1 MEILIIWGLSMF
13 WCYKI
18 AKKNNRNALIAL
30 AVSYF
35 CGPLAVIGYY
45 LVGEKKDNNAGI
57 NKESVKIKTTNKA
70 LSKLPRRK
78 STEKND
84 LAEIPSNQSNYI
96 NTGDLNLFKSKEKS
110 VKEIAK
116 MAQEIIG
123 DQPKNFFGLR
133 DLMIETVVSD
143 NRNKDS
149 FCIDLVQQMEK
160 QSPYGYGYII
170 TNIANGAPVGNG
182 YGVVKKPELIFKWAK
197 EAALRGAGNALPV
210 LAGNYLFGTGTKRDL
225 YKAVKLTELSVCA
238 PCRPEI
244 PYEGRIGN
252 IDVMAVAFVSGKCTN
267 YDDGKTYVIPINYNY
282 AYNLI
287 KLGTE
292 LGSGLCTALLAGY
305 YEDGIIVKS
314 DLNEALRLYRKAGS
328 KTDSERVESLI
339 KELDDFKGTLVKAQ
353 RGDVKAQIN
362 VGLGYL
368 LGRNCEKDEEKALD
382 WFITAANNG
391 NQDAFKHYIEIL
403 MINSNDSNNLSKAL
417 KACLKFFKVTGE
429 LSVEATGFSIT
440 PKNVVEL
447 ANKNNYYT
455 DVSFREIVDLGAN
468 KKDINYIAAKAQLLY
483 NISNTPQYFSS
494 RLQIDEFKNNL
505 NKCIEFYNSLVNDK
519 ELFSKLNEH
528 YYEVLNHCSLRNEYS
543 GQNAIEVYKAEREH
557 DGDSAYKVAKRNY
570 HSSEKY
576 GGEEYL
582 RYLKL
587 ASSYGHSKATEE
599 LNKLQEYILKEKEEA
614 RRKAAAEEEARRKAE
629 AAEEARRKAAAEEE
643 ARRKAEAAE
652 EVRRK
657 AAAEE
662 ARRKAAA
669 EEAKPQKEDA
679 GIAFGW
685 VYYNYGDSY
694 LAPEV
699 LVPWKI
705 FSREKYLDLL
715 AGSPEEWRRLVR
727 HARYY
732 IEDGLDYGDVDYFL
746 IYNPDWDESET
757 SKIYV
762 KLTFLFN
769 DGVMSEWLYLEE
781 DEWMVVNRNQEAL
794 KILVR
799 GYLWKNRINEIADVS
814 IIRSAD
820 IRNIRIEKVH

>member
-1 MEILIIWGLSMF
+1 M
-13 WCYKI
+13 
-18 AKKNNRNALIAL
+18 
-30 AVSYF
+30 
-35 CGPLAVIGYY
+35 
-45 LVGEKKDNNAGI
+45 
-57 NKESVKIKTTNKA
+57 
-70 LSKLPRRK
+70 
-78 STEKND
+78 
-84 LAEIPSNQSNYI
+84 
-96 NTGDLNLFKSKEKS
+96 
-110 VKEIAK
+110 
-116 MAQEIIG
+116 
-123 DQPKNFFGLR
+123 
-133 DLMIETVVSD
+133 
-143 NRNKDS
+143 
-149 FCIDLVQQMEK
+149 
-160 QSPYGYGYII
+160 
-170 TNIANGAPVGNG
+170 
-182 YGVVKKPELIFKWAK
+182 
-197 EAALRGAGNALPV
+197 
-210 LAGNYLFGTGTKRDL
+210 
-225 YKAVKLTELSVCA
+225 
-238 PCRPEI
+238 
-244 PYEGRIGN
+244 
-252 IDVMAVAFVSGKCTN
+252 
-267 YDDGKTYVIPINYNY
+267 
-282 AYNLI
+282 
-287 KLGTE
+287 
-292 LGSGLCTALLAGY
+292 
-305 YEDGIIVKS
+305 
-314 DLNEALRLYRKAGS
+314 
-328 KTDSERVESLI
+328 
-339 KELDDFKGTLVKAQ
+339 
-353 RGDVKAQIN
+353 
-362 VGLGYL
+362 
-368 LGRNCEKDEEKALD
+368 
-382 WFITAANNG
+382 
-391 NQDAFKHYIEIL
+391 
-403 MINSNDSNNLSKAL
+403 
-417 KACLKFFKVTGE
+417 
-429 LSVEATGFSIT
+429 
-440 PKNVVEL
+440 
-447 ANKNNYYT
+447 
-455 DVSFREIVDLGAN
+455 
-468 KKDINYIAAKAQLLY
+468 
-483 NISNTPQYFSS
+483 
-494 RLQIDEFKNNL
+494 
-505 NKCIEFYNSLVNDK
+505 
-519 ELFSKLNEH
+519 
-528 YYEVLNHCSLRNEYS
+528 NHCSLRNEYS

-582 RYLKL
+582 RYL
-587 ASSYGHSKATEE
+587 E

-652 EVRRK
+652 EARRK

-820 IRNIRIEKVH
+820 IISGKNDNVIRFVQIASKRETSIESSAKM